1 MSGYPYSDPKF
12 KELYS
17 LGLADASHAEIV
29 TSYLDWVKKNEYTFL
44 QHRDTKE
51 IIFMQNVKRGN
62 DAYVRKKI
70 PQFDE
75 VGRLLSSGNFSSPAK
90 PKWGRGNTKY
100 ANTMA
105 LFVTFSYGT
114 GSYSRV
120 DAWRS
125 VTSTVNRWSAFAR
138 KYLGIGFSRMLIS
151 ESNKNGYPAPHAILL
166 LDAPLLVFQ
175 HRGKDGVYRWRI
187 QDRKVVDDLH
197 DAWTRATGGSFVVD
211 IQGIV
216 SGALENVD
224 VSDYISKSLGVAK
237 YISKSLDL
245 ASSSI
250 AVLTHAYQ
258 KFVNKRDYISPEFW
272 ERLGRNNSSIL
283 SRLDTTNNEL
293 KPIKKII
300 RKIDR
305 ALVRYHGVA
314 MWIAYAIPQYRRL
327 RKARAYY
334 ERSMAL
340 IKARRPPPKWEY
352 LDSMG
357 WTTQA
362 QLQVFMDRLQEISEH
377 NAAILLRDELA
388 SYS

>member
-44 QHRDTKE
+44 QHTDTKE

-62 DAYVRKKI
+62 DAYVRKKT
-70 PQFDE
+70 PLFDE

-216 SGALENVD
+216 SGSLENVD

-237 YISKSLDL
+237 YVSKSLDV

-272 ERLGRNNSSIL
+272 ERLGRDNSSIL
-283 SRLDTTNNEL
+283 SRLDSYSNEL
-293 KPIKKII
+293 KPINKILG
-300 RKIDR
+300 KINKV
-305 ALVRYHGVA
+305 LGRYYGVPRE
-314 MWIAYAIPQYRRL
+314 IAYAIPLYRRL
-327 RKARAYY
+327 IRARDFY
-334 ERSMAL
+334 ERSIER
-340 IKARRPPPKWEY
+340 IKARRPPPLWEFY
-352 LDSMG
+352 ESMS
-357 WTTQA
+357 WTSFSELQA
-362 QLQVFMDRLQEISEH
+362 FLTYVQGINEH
-377 NAAILLRDELA
+377 NAFVCLMNELEL
-388 SYS
+388 S